1 MVEHLPSKQDV
12 AGSNPVSRSTIIL
25 QYANMIIFKVYWTD
39 PSGKPNS
46 QDESDLSVALALAE
60 AKRRE
65 GMSFVT
71 MVSENPDHV
80 GKPGVAAVENGK
92 TPDGHVYD
100 WSKAG
105 RAGAIRRH
113 ERADYV
119 KTNTVKSGDK
129 EVKS

>member
-1 MVEHLPSKQDV
+1 
-12 AGSNPVSRSTIIL
+12 
-25 QYANMIIFKVYWTD
+25 MITFKVYWTD

-46 QDESDLSVALALAE
+46 HDESDLSVALALAE

-80 GKPGVAAVENGK
+80 GKPGVAAVENGM

-113 ERADYV
+113 ERAAYV
-119 KTNTVKSGDK
+119 NTNTVKSSDK
-129 EVKS
+129 GVKS